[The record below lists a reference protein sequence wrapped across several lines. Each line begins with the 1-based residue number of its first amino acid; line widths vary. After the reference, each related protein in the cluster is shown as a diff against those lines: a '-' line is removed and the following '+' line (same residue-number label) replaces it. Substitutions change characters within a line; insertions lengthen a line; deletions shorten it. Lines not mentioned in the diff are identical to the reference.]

1 MQMYTWTVN
10 QPRNIYTF
18 VLYKSVDVDLHT
30 YCKKVKTYMYICTT
44 ESKDVD
50 LRMLCKKADVDV
62 HMYRK
67 RAKTQI
73 YVSPEN
79 GQ

>member
-1 MQMYTWTVN
+1 
-10 QPRNIYTF
+10 
-18 VLYKSVDVDLHT
+18 
-30 YCKKVKTYMYICTT
+30 MYICTT

-50 LRMLCKKADVDV
+50 LRIFCKKADVDV

-67 RAKTQI
+67 RAKKQI

-79 GQ
+79 GQRVRCTYVV